1 MIYNKIEKV
10 SGMYTIAV
18 NRDFVAQH
26 YLVGGDWGEENKR
39 HSHHY
44 HVEVRLEGSDLDQ
57 QGFLVDIVEI
67 SSHLNEQVIYFKD
80 RTLNDLAEFKGLNP
94 SLERFAFII
103 CRTLQ
108 DKINAPD
115 VRAFTVKI
123 WENDVSWASYR
134 LEREEK

>member
-10 SGMYTIAV
+10 GGMYTIAV

-26 YLVGGDWGEENKR
+26 YLVGGDWGEENKK

-44 HVEVRLEGSDLDQ
+44 HVEVRLEGSGLNQ

-67 SSHLNEQVIYFKD
+67 SSHLDEQVIYFKD

-134 LEREEK
+134 LER

>member
-1 MIYNKIEKV
+1 
-10 SGMYTIAV
+10 MYTIAV

-67 SSHLNEQVIYFKD
+67 SSLLTDLMIYFKD
-80 RTLNDLAEFKGLNP
+80 KTLNDLAEFKGLNP

-103 CRTLQ
+103 CKKLSDRI
-108 DKINAPD
+108 DAPD

-123 WENDVSWASYR
+123 WENDVSWSSYR
-134 LEREEK
+134 LER